1 LPKQKD
7 EKDDGLVGNEVDAFV
22 ADDDRAFGSRT
33 EDAKVINIDA
43 ALHLFDH
50 LLCLCNHL
58 STFSPE
64 SLLSRLAEA
73 AVKSSTEAASTCA
86 AQAAAAK
93 APPTTG
99 VSRPAAKA
107 AAAKAPPTTGVSRPA
122 AKAAAAKAPPTSVY
136 ARSAAKGALVLARS
150 RAKAGAESS
159 AQAASMVA
167 AKGALVPGGMRDR
180 GGGRSGAASAAVDGA
195 IRISDDNSD
204 EFMQ

>member
-1 LPKQKD
+1 MPKQKD

-107 AAAKAPPTTGVSRPA
+107 AAAKAPPT
-122 AKAAAAKAPPTSVY
+122 SVY